1 MTKYISFGQFNK
13 KYFYILGSLIVRI
26 IITFIIGFTPSLTP
40 GKTLYIFGFRSNLF
54 SHPLIT
60 YCFQYF
66 SLCLGGIILELIF
79 RDKKKDE
86 NDENASRIETNTTF
100 TFSFTKTKEL
110 NATSTNLIFNDKNK
124 SKDLKYFLRIFLVY
138 SLYYFAK
145 LTMNSFD
152 NIGFNRVKYW
162 PFEFIF
168 LYIFSKKILKKIFY
182 THQILSVSILILI
195 CTTISLI
202 NSFIPQSN
210 EDCSKFSGVVYEEC
224 EMLNANVYKDINN
237 KFGWYFIP
245 IIILLYLVSMLSNA
259 YSSITS
265 KWLMDFKYITLN
277 RILIYLGAIGLFY
290 SLILLFIIS
299 HIPCSKNKYNFISYV
314 CRITHRND
322 IFYDNYRTLG
332 DIRNDKYLYIDI
344 FAIMPIYIISS
355 FLSILFD
362 LLIIKDLDPF
372 YLIPCDSTF
381 FLIYEIIDY
390 CLTSKLATLY
400 RNLKFACQI
409 CSNSID
415 IFLCSIYLEIIELHF
430 CYLDRHLK
438 RFIIIR
444 EENEQQKLLQDINE
458 PDEFIDSESNCLE
471 DDKNQS

>member
-1 MTKYISFGQFNK
+1 MAKYISFGQFNK

-110 NATSTNLIFNDKNK
+110 NATTTNLIFNDKNK

-210 EDCSKFSGVVYEEC
+210 EDCSKFSGVAHEEC

-299 HIPCSKNKYNFISYV
+299 HIPCSKNKSNFISYV

-322 IFYDNYRTLG
+322 IFYDNSVNPNTATLSVYADVANENYRLVPGNYVQTAISDNKPDNKTVIPQTAINQDKEGAFVYVALINKEKSGENDLHGISEQRRVVLG
-332 DIRNDKYLYIDI
+332 DVT
-344 FAIMPIYIISS
+344 
-355 FLSILFD
+355 
-362 LLIIKDLDPF
+362 
-372 YLIPCDSTF
+372 DSG
-381 FLIYEIIDY
+381 E
-390 CLTSKLATLY
+390 
-400 RNLKFACQI
+400 Q
-409 CSNSID
+409 
-415 IFLCSIYLEIIELHF
+415 IIE
-430 CYLDRHLK
+430 K
-438 RFIIIR
+438 G
-444 EENEQQKLLQDINE
+444 LQEGELVIVQGTIKIQNNS
-458 PDEFIDSESNCLE
+458 PI
-471 DDKNQS
+471 KIGVVGK